1 MLPKF
6 AYVRAGTV
14 EEAAQ
19 NLTTRGARV
28 HAGGSDLIGCLR
40 DQVFES
46 PLVVSLSG
54 IPQLRGIRRTRS
66 GGLRIGAMTTV
77 ADVAADPTVN
87 ELYPG
92 LAQAAGVV
100 ASPQLRNQG
109 TIGGNLCQKPRCWYY
124 RGEFNCRRKGGNT
137 CYAMVGENE
146 YHCIFGGALCYI
158 VHPSDTAP
166 ILTALGATLNIAGP
180 RGTRTVPLSDFYVLP
195 ADDVMREDV
204 LEHGEFVTEVLVPA
218 PATGLRTSYRKERDR
233 GAWDFALA
241 GVALALRLDGGTVSD
256 PRVVFSG
263 AAPIPWRSSEAEQVI
278 DGKRIDAAVAAE
290 AAEAAVSD
298 AQPLGKNGYKV
309 RLFRGLIE
317 EELLAIAGG

>member
-6 AYVRAGTV
+6 AYLRASTV

-19 NLTTRGARV
+19 FLAAEGARV
-28 HAGGSDLIGCLR
+28 HGGGSDLLGCLR
-40 DQVFES
+40 DQVFET

-54 IPQLRGIRRTRS
+54 ISELRGINRTQN
-66 GGLRIGAMTTV
+66 GGMRIGSMAKVAEVAESAMV
-77 ADVAADPTVN
+77 A
-87 ELYPG
+87 EMYPG

-146 YHCIFGGALCYI
+146 YHCLFGGALCYI

-166 ILTALGATLNIAGP
+166 ILTALGATLNVAGP
-180 RGTRTVPLSDFYVLP
+180 RGTRSVPLSDFYVLP
-195 ADDVMREDV
+195 ADDVMRDNV
-204 LEHGEFVTEVLVPA
+204 LEQGEFVTEIIVPP
-218 PATGLRTSYRKERDR
+218 PAAGLRTSYRKERDR

-241 GVALALRLDGGTVSD
+241 GVALALRLDGGRVSD
-256 PRVVFSG
+256 PHVVLSG
-263 AAPIPWRSSEAEQVI
+263 AAPVPWRSSEAEQAI
-278 DGKRIDAAVAAE
+278 DGRQLTAEVAAE
-290 AAEAAVSD
+290 AARAAMENAS
-298 AQPLGKNGYKV
+298 PLGKNAYKV
-309 RLFRGLIE
+309 RMFRGLIE
-317 EELLAIAGG
+317 EELLSIAG

>member
-6 AYVRAGTV
+6 AYVRASSV

-19 NLTTRGARV
+19 NLAAEGAKV
-28 HAGGSDLIGCLR
+28 HAGGSDLLGCLR
-40 DQVFES
+40 DGVFET

-54 IPQLRGIRRTRS
+54 ISSLTGISRTRD
-66 GGLRIGAMTTV
+66 GGLRIGSMTPV
-77 ADVAADPTVN
+77 ADVASNPIVN
-87 ELYPG
+87 EMYPG

-146 YHCIFGGALCYI
+146 YHCLFGGALCYI

-166 ILTALGATLNIAGP
+166 ILTALGASLSVAGP
-180 RGTRTVPLSDFYVLP
+180 RGTRTIPLDEFYVLP
-195 ADDVMREDV
+195 ADDAMRDNV
-204 LEHGEFVTEVLVPA
+204 LEQGEFVTEVMIPEPA
-218 PATGLRTSYRKERDR
+218 SGLRTSYRKERDR

-241 GVALALRLDGGTVSD
+241 GVALAIRFDGGRVAD
-256 PRVVFSG
+256 PRVVLSG
-263 AAPIPWRSSEAEQVI
+263 AAPIPWRSREVEQVI
-278 DGKRIDAAVAAE
+278 DGQQINAAVAVE
-290 AAEAAVSD
+290 AAEAAMVD
-298 AQPLGKNGYKV
+298 ARPLGKNGYKV
-309 RLFRGLIE
+309 QLFKGLIE
-317 EELLAIAGG
+317 EELLAISGD